1 MVKNSIFGIVF
12 NLFITAA
19 IAILLSTAISM
30 AIYPEIS
37 EDKVTEAEF
46 VSMLSDKE
54 SNKINKIIQSNN
66 NFYVVLILLL
76 LNW

>member
-37 EDKVTEAEF
+37 DDKVIK
-46 VSMLSDKE
+46 L
-54 SNKINKIIQSNN
+54 
-66 NFYVVLILLL
+66 
-76 LNW
+76 